1 VDPVDDDH
9 LTTTAQVAGCPAV
22 DVATWGFEQGAVAIV
37 TGAASGIGRA
47 TAIRCAH
54 VGLRVAAWDV
64 DARGLDEVAD
74 EIHAAGGTVETAL
87 VDVFDDGAIDAAFAA
102 VEAAWQPARHLVNN
116 AGPRSVDPYSFRE
129 GLDRAVGSM
138 ESMIRRFLAGQP
150 GPGASVVNVSS
161 VAGNLAAGAAPAW
174 YATSKAAIAGLTRA
188 LAFTDG
194 RDCRFNAVAPSL
206 VATPRMTSYMESE
219 NGRRWADTNPLGR
232 WADSDDVAGPIL
244 FLLSPFAG
252 YVNGVLLPIDG
263 GQTLVL

>member
-1 VDPVDDDH
+1 M
-9 LTTTAQVAGCPAV
+9 AGCPAV
-22 DVATWGFEQGAVAIV
+22 DVTTWGFEPGAVAVV

-47 TAIRCAH
+47 TAIRAAQ

-64 DARGLDEVAD
+64 DQPGLDELAD
-74 EIHAAGGTVETAL
+74 EIRAEGNTVTTAL
-87 VDVFDDGAIDAAFAA
+87 VDVFDDGVIDAAFAA
-102 VEAAWQPARHLVNN
+102 VEGAWAPVRHLVNN
-116 AGPRSVDPYSFRE
+116 AGPRSVDPYTFRE
-129 GLDRAVGSM
+129 GIDRAVGSM

-150 GPGASVVNVSS
+150 GAGASVVSVSS

-194 RDCRFNAVAPSL
+194 RTCRFNAVAPSL
-206 VATPRMTSYMESE
+206 VATPRMASYMESE
-219 NGRRWADTNPLGR
+219 LGRQWAETNPLGR
-232 WADSDDVAGPIL
+232 WAESDDVAGPIL